1 MYIHLLVLPRRNH
14 AKVGAED
21 GSNLKGDVLIKDNKS
36 QKNINWWERD
46 QLAMVVCT
54 SADEKSLSGNNLEQ
68 FQLVGRAGLAR
79 ELRNAGDEKLLASI
93 KSGFFM

>member
-1 MYIHLLVLPRRNH
+1 
-14 AKVGAED
+14 
-21 GSNLKGDVLIKDNKS
+21 
-36 QKNINWWERD
+36 
-46 QLAMVVCT
+46 MVVCT

-68 FQLVGRAGLAR
+68 FQLVGRAGLGR